1 LAPAT
6 GGGNGGAG
14 IGNGLH
20 GTGGTISINYLS
32 GTSHGSATAIRDEGK
47 ATIPEDCYPDAYDTL
62 QTQEII
68 LKENP
73 PRHGEDGEVYH
84 FVKNTQKGK
93 IINAI
98 LEKAVDEISLRVETI
113 DLEEKDRLLG
123 DRDLKKSGR
132 KITDGRKLTPLSGNY
147 TDRPCAGKSQE
158 IWLK

>member
-1 LAPAT
+1 M
-6 GGGNGGAG
+6 
-14 IGNGLH
+14 
-20 GTGGTISINYLS
+20 
-32 GTSHGSATAIRDEGK
+32 DEGK
-47 ATIPEDCYPDAYDTL
+47 VTIPEDCYSDAYDTL

-73 PRHGEDGEVYH
+73 PRHGKDGEVYH

-98 LEKAVDEISLRVETI
+98 LEKAVDGISLRVETI

-132 KITDGRKLTPLSGNY
+132 KNNRWAETNPVAWQLYRSPMCGE
-147 TDRPCAGKSQE
+147 KSRDLAK
-158 IWLK
+158 IIGIFSPKCCG